1 MRKTFDMVV
10 ECPRKS
16 RNKIEWDEKVRGFR
30 FSRMLF
36 TSTQYPAEY
45 GFVPNSLAQ
54 DGDPADIMAL
64 TGEPTFTGCVIEVRI
79 IGMLRMIDHGVEDNK
94 MLAVPVRDPHYSYI
108 KTLSDVP
115 LDRLNEIEHFFKVY
129 KQLEKKIVIVKGWEG
144 RKKAL
149 TYLKKAVK
157 RFEADKSSK

>member
-1 MRKTFDMVV
+1 MKTYDMMV

-16 RNKIEWDEKVRGFR
+16 RNKIEWDPKINAFR

-36 TSTQYPAEY
+36 TSTQYPIEY
-45 GFVPNSLAQ
+45 GFIPNSLAS

-94 MLAVPVRDPHYSYI
+94 ILAVPVRDPHYSHI
-108 KTLSDVP
+108 KKLGDVP
-115 LDRLNEIEHFFKVY
+115 QDRLNEIEHFFKVY
-129 KQLEKKIVIVKGWEG
+129 KQLEKKIVIVKGWTG
-144 RKKAL
+144 RKTAL
-149 TYLKKAVK
+149 EYLKKAYK
-157 RFEADKSSK
+157 RHDKDNGN

>member
-1 MRKTFDMVV
+1 MNRTFDMVV

-16 RNKIEWDEKVRGFR
+16 RNKIEWDEKAKGFR

-45 GFVPNSLAQ
+45 GFIPNSLAA

-64 TGEPTFTGCVIEVRI
+64 TGEPTFTGCIIEVRI
-79 IGMLRMIDHGVEDNK
+79 LGILKMIDGGEEDYK
-94 MLAVPVRDPHYSYI
+94 MLAVPVRDPHYSHI
-108 KTLSDVP
+108 KTLKDVP
-115 LDRLNEIEHFFKVY
+115 TDRLNEIEHFFKVY
-129 KQLEKKIVIVKGWEG
+129 KDLEHKKVIINGWAG

-149 TYLKKAVK
+149 ADVKKAIK
-157 RFEADKSSK
+157 CYKKDSK

>member
-1 MRKTFDMVV
+1 MSNTFDMIV

-16 RNKIEWDEKVRGFR
+16 RNKIEWDEEAKGFR

-45 GFVPNSLAQ
+45 GFIPNSLAS

-64 TGEPTFTGCVIEVRI
+64 TGEPTFTGCIIEVKV
-79 IGMLRMIDHGVEDNK
+79 IGILKMIDDGVEDFK
-94 MLAVPVRDPHYSYI
+94 MLAVPVRDPHYSHI
-108 KTLSDVP
+108 KTLKDVP
-115 LDRLNEIEHFFKVY
+115 QDRLNEIEHFFKVY
-129 KQLEKKIVIVKGWEG
+129 KDLENKKVVIKGWDG

-149 TYLKKAVK
+149 SYLKKSIK
-157 RFEADKSSK
+157 RYANDSH

>member
-1 MRKTFDMVV
+1 MKKTFDMVV

-16 RNKIEWDEKVRGFR
+16 RNKIEWDDKVHGFR

-45 GFVPNSLAQ
+45 GFIPNSLAE

-64 TGEPTFTGCVIEVRI
+64 TGEPTFTGCIIEVRV
-79 IGMLRMIDHGVEDNK
+79 IGILKMIDGGIKDYK
-94 MLAVPVRDPHYSYI
+94 MLAVPVRDPHYSHI
-108 KTLSDVP
+108 KTLKDVP
-115 LDRLNEIEHFFKVY
+115 IDRLNEIEHFFTVY
-129 KQLEKKIVIVKGWEG
+129 KQLEKKVVQVYGWEG

-149 TYLKKAVK
+149 IHLRKALKHY
-157 RFEADKSSK
+157 ETNIGH

>member
-1 MRKTFDMVV
+1 MVV

-16 RNKIEWDEKVRGFR
+16 RNKIEWDDKVNGFR

-45 GFVPNSLAQ
+45 GFIPHSLAE

-64 TGEPTFTGCVIEVRI
+64 TGEPTFTGCIIEVRV
-79 IGMLRMIDHGVEDNK
+79 IGILKMIDGGTKDYK
-94 MLAVPVRDPHYSYI
+94 MLAVPVRDPHYSHI
-108 KTLSDVP
+108 KSLKDVP
-115 LDRLNEIEHFFKVY
+115 IDRLNEIEHFFKVY
-129 KQLEKKIVIVKGWEG
+129 KNLEAKSVLVRGWEG

-149 TYLKKAVK
+149 EHLKKALK
-157 RFEADKSSK
+157 RYGQEKH

>member
-1 MRKTFDMVV
+1 MKTTFDMMV

-16 RNKIEWDEKVRGFR
+16 RNKIEWDPKVNGFR

-45 GFVPNSLAQ
+45 GFIPNSLAA
-54 DGDPADIMAL
+54 DGDPADVMAL
-64 TGEPTFTGCVIEVRI
+64 TGEPTFTGCIIEVRI
-79 IGMLRMIDHGVEDNK
+79 LGILKMIDGGEEDYK
-94 MLAVPVRDPHYSYI
+94 MLAVPVRDPHYSHI
-108 KTLSDVP
+108 KTLKDVP

-129 KQLEKKIVIVKGWEG
+129 KDLEKKKVVVKGWDG

-149 TYLKKAVK
+149 MYLKKAIK
-157 RFEADKSSK
+157 NYEKNHSN